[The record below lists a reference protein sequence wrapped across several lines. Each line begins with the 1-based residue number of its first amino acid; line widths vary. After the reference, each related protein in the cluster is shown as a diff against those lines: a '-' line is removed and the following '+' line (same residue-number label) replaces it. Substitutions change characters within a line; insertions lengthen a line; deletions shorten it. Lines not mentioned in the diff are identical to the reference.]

1 MKENGFQQ
9 RVEGKNVE
17 DDRLVMQ
24 NPLTQYRQDGYPKQ
38 LQKAPGVQEDMIP
51 VPDCGEESYKG
62 SGKLQGRK
70 ALITGGDSGIGR
82 AAAIAYAREGADIAV
97 NYVES
102 EHDDAESLKDLL
114 DKEGRKVILIPGD
127 LRDEAFNKQMVE
139 KAYDELGGLDILCL
153 VAGKQVAKED
163 ILDITTEQLRSTFE
177 INVYSLFWTV
187 KAALPLLPPGATIIT
202 TTSIQAYQP
211 SEHLLDY
218 AATKSAIVAFT
229 RALAK
234 QIAKKG
240 IRVNSVAPGPV
251 WTALQVSGGQ
261 PQDKLPKFGQNTPL
275 ERAGQPVELSAV
287 YVLLAS
293 QESSYTTAEVYGIT
307 GGNHTA

>member
-1 MKENGFQQ
+1 M
-9 RVEGKNVE
+9 
-17 DDRLVMQ
+17 
-24 NPLTQYRQDGYPKQ
+24 
-38 LQKAPGVQEDMIP
+38 
-51 VPDCGEESYKG
+51 
-62 SGKLQGRK
+62 
-70 ALITGGDSGIGR
+70 
-82 AAAIAYAREGADIAV
+82 
-97 NYVES
+97 
-102 EHDDAESLKDLL
+102 
-114 DKEGRKVILIPGD
+114 IPGD

-139 KAYDELGGLDILCL
+139 KAHKELGGLDILCL
-153 VAGKQVAKED
+153 VAGKQVSQED
-163 ILDITTEQLRSTFE
+163 IMDITTEQLKATFE
-177 INVYSLFWTV
+177 VNVYSLFWTV

-261 PQDKLPKFGQNTPL
+261 PQDKLPKFGENTPL
-275 ERAGQPVELSAV
+275 ERAGQPIELSAV

-293 QESSYTTAEVYGIT
+293 QESSYTTAEVYGVT